1 LLDSLR
7 TAGSAA
13 EERVLRRLLSLAAS
27 IDGATALWSHRERW
41 GALEAPLSRRLSS
54 VDGAAPD
61 VTVVAAAQLWAALL
75 RWPEARRCS
84 ASLLLRHRL
93 DASLLA
99 AIEPS
104 RLRKLSSASRGGA
117 SSGRLLRAVSIAVY
131 APFGEGGEE
140 EAEAL
145 VALQQALHEA
155 GLVKTLLR
163 ALAEASPHDREVSVS
178 LLARLVLGSRHF
190 LRQLLCDRQCGDQG
204 GEPCDGRCGLTA
216 AAAAACLDPRCSA
229 ASLVNALLLLCHAA
243 RAAGSRRDLT
253 GPGATTSAA
262 SASPLDGDWTRML
275 LRARL
280 PQCLT
285 PLLRHDELA
294 VRSKACTLVGTLCRL
309 SSAFYEPVRAAGLPP
324 LVAACGTHEVS
335 SLRRAGS
342 FALAEVARLERLT

>member
-1 LLDSLR
+1 M
-7 TAGSAA
+7 
-13 EERVLRRLLSLAAS
+13 
-27 IDGATALWSHRERW
+27 
-41 GALEAPLSRRLSS
+41 
-54 VDGAAPD
+54 
-61 VTVVAAAQLWAALL
+61 
-75 RWPEARRCS
+75 
-84 ASLLLRHRL
+84 
-93 DASLLA
+93 
-99 AIEPS
+99 
-104 RLRKLSSASRGGA
+104 
-117 SSGRLLRAVSIAVY
+117 
-131 APFGEGGEE
+131 
-140 EAEAL
+140 
-145 VALQQALHEA
+145 HEA

-190 LRQLLCDRQCGDQG
+190 LRQLLCDGQCGDQG

-243 RAAGSRRDLT
+243 RAARSCIRAHVFEQRSRGHVFRCIRPYSAVFDRIPLYSLYSYPSSSRGALTTLHKTAFPPWVLILMSAYVHKQARAAGSRRDVAGAAAAACLT

-262 SASPLDGDWTRML
+262 SASPPDGDWTGML

-309 SSAFYEPVRAAGLPP
+309 SSSFYDPVRAAGLPP